1 MRGWFPFT
9 IIFNSIQNHKI
20 ICLTSFPSKKR
31 KKDFVEKSF
40 LKIHNWKTFNGLK
53 IVTTQNI
60 IIESM
65 DDHASIHLIERFVGS
80 YLKSFA

>member
-1 MRGWFPFT
+1 MISVYDNFQFHTKPQNNLFN
-9 IIFNSIQNHKI
+9 IFSLQ
-20 ICLTSFPSKKR
+20 KK

-40 LKIHNWKTFNGLK
+40 LKKHNWKTFNGLK